1 MPQITESL
9 QQMESKPEPFWSEE
23 HLVTSLGALRVSRDV
38 VEQRLREMMDR
49 LDSRMNHVGGS
60 HVLRTAIQ
68 AEHEQVRGLL
78 MLVDS
83 ARPAVPSLA
92 G

>member
-9 QQMESKPEPFWSEE
+9 QQMEGKPEPFWSEE
-23 HLVTSLGALRVSRDV
+23 HLVTSLGALRVSCDV

-49 LDSRMNHVGGS
+49 LDSRMHVGGS

-68 AEHEQVRGLL
+68 AEQEQVRGLL

-83 ARPAVPSLA
+83 ARPAVPYLA